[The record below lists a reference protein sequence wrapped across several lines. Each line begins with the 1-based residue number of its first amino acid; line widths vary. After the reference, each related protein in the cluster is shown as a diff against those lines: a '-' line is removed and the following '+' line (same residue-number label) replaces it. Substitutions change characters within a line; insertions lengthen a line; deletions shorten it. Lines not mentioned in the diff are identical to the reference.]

1 MKKSTVVL
9 LHIVYWFIYLFFTF
23 SSLLI
28 MNAYSIERSAG
39 AGLLLYFS
47 LSLLYFY
54 VFYLFLV
61 PRYLASRK
69 IKRFFGS
76 AIGVSM
82 LALPII
88 LFGQLPTV
96 PTSDLTDIVID
107 DGQMVLVLIQWTLLF
122 LFCTFLALINGMM
135 GTLMKGF
142 ITWYNEIHVKEVLS
156 KKNVQ
161 TELALLKAQIN
172 PHFLFNTLNNIDILI
187 EKNAQTA
194 SVFLK
199 KLSDIMRFI
208 LYDTQEERI
217 PLSLELEY
225 IGKYIDLQNIRAANE
240 EFVTYEVLG
249 ETDKLSVAPMLFIP
263 FIENAFKHSTNKK
276 IKEAILI
283 RVEVAGGNKMIFQ
296 CKNVV
301 SAERPIPT
309 RNSGLG
315 IELIRQRLQLLY
327 PNRHKLDIL
336 QTTQTFE
343 VDLTISLNGD

>member
-1 MKKSTVVL
+1 MR
-9 LHIVYWFIYLFFTF
+9 
-23 SSLLI
+23 
-28 MNAYSIERSAG
+28 YSIERSAA

-54 VFYLFLV
+54 MFYLFLV

-69 IKRFFGS
+69 IKHFFGS

-82 LALPII
+82 LALPIM

-96 PTSDLTDIVID
+96 PASGLTDIVID

-142 ITWYNEIHVKEVLS
+142 ITWYNEIHIKEVLS

-199 KLSDIMRFI
+199 KLSDILRFI

-217 PLSLELEY
+217 PLTLELEY
-225 IGKYIDLQNIRAANE
+225 IRKYIDLQNIRTANE
-240 EFVTYEVLG
+240 DFVTYDVQG
-249 ETDKLSVAPMLFIP
+249 ETDGLSIAPMLFIP

-283 RVEVAGGNKMIFQ
+283 R
-296 CKNVV
+296 
-301 SAERPIPT
+301 
-309 RNSGLG
+309 
-315 IELIRQRLQLLY
+315 IEWREST
-327 PNRHKLDIL
+327 N
-336 QTTQTFE
+336 
-343 VDLTISLNGD
+343 

>member
-1 MKKSTVVL
+1 MKKPTVVL
-9 LHIVYWFIYLFFTF
+9 LHIVYWFIYIFFTF

-28 MNAYSIERSAG
+28 MNAYSIERAG
-39 AGLLLYFS
+39 VGLLLYFL

-69 IKRFFGS
+69 IRHFLGS

-82 LALPII
+82 FAFPII
-88 LFGQLPTV
+88 LLVQLLTV
-96 PTSDLTDIVID
+96 PASGLTDIVIED
-107 DGQMVLVLIQWTLLF
+107 RQMVLVLIQWTLLF

-142 ITWYNEIHVKEVLS
+142 ITWYNEIRVKEVLS
-156 KKNVQ
+156 KKNLQ

-172 PHFLFNTLNNIDILI
+172 PHFLFNTLNNIDVLI

-217 PLSLELEY
+217 PLTLELEY
-225 IGKYIDLQNIRAANE
+225 IGKYIDLQNIRTANE
-240 EFVTYEVLG
+240 EFVTYEVRG
-249 ETDKLSVAPMLFIP
+249 EAHKLSVPPMLFIP

-276 IKEAILI
+276 IKEAITI
-283 RVEVAGGNKMIFQ
+283 RIEAAMDNKMIFS

-301 SAERPIPT
+301 NAEKPLPT

-327 PNRHKLDIL
+327 PDKHTLSIH
-336 QTTQTFE
+336 QTTETFE
-343 VDLTISLNGD
+343 VDLTINLNVD